1 MTQPTSDNEADLRIA
16 EQLTETIDD
25 WQAPEAIV
33 DETRRLIRNVAL
45 AGQSSRNGY
54 RYSEQSL
61 RTAAALYLNRPV
73 FLDHAANQS
82 RPFERSARDLVGS
95 IVEPRFDDGRIRG
108 DIQVVDTEA
117 GRTFLAL
124 AAANAPSVGMSHVVL
139 VRRNSQGDIV
149 EQIQE
154 VVSVDAV
161 VFPATTTSLK
171 ENQHEPDDSPDA
183 SDIESPTAEPSREVV
198 SNWVETL
205 EEIVRQWPAVQHLLR
220 ASSTPSDG
228 SHHVE
233 ESTTASELEVERILA
248 QSGLPKFAV
257 TECFRQC
264 LLQAGDTP
272 SRRQLCADRLHL
284 IEETR
289 RLLPASKERIRSPS
303 MQDEHA
309 ILATFRRQPASVLA
323 GYG

>member
-1 MTQPTSDNEADLRIA
+1 MTQSITDNEADLRIA

-45 AGQSSRNGY
+45 AGQASRNGY
-54 RYSEQSL
+54 RYSEQAL
-61 RTAAALYLNRPV
+61 RNAAALYLNRPV

-124 AAANAPSVGMSHVVL
+124 ASANAPSVGMSHVVL

-171 ENQHEPDDSPDA
+171 ENQHEPDA
-183 SDIESPTAEPSREVV
+183 STIESPPAEPSHEVD
-198 SNWVETL
+198 SNWVEAL
-205 EEIVRQWPAVQHLLR
+205 EEIVRQWPAVQHLLGV
-220 ASSTPSDG
+220 SSTPSHDSQCMEG
-228 SHHVE
+228 
-233 ESTTASELEVERILA
+233 STTTSDVEVERILT
-248 QSGLPKFAV
+248 QSGLPDFAV
-257 TECFRQC
+257 TECFRRC
-264 LLQAGDTP
+264 LMRAGDTP

-289 RLLPASKERIRSPS
+289 RLLPASRERIRSPVA
-303 MQDEHA
+303 QDEQV
-309 ILATFRRQPASVLA
+309 ILAAFRRQPASVLA

>member
-25 WQAPEAIV
+25 WQAPEAII

-45 AGQSSRNGY
+45 AGQASRNGY
-54 RYSEQSL
+54 RYSEQAL
-61 RTAAALYLNRPV
+61 RNAATLYLNRPV

-139 VRRNSQGDIV
+139 VRRNSQGDVV

-171 ENQHEPDDSPDA
+171 ENQHEPDA

-205 EEIVRQWPAVQHLLR
+205 EEIVRQWPAVQHLLGV
-220 ASSTPSDG
+220 SSTQ
-228 SHHVE
+228 SHDSQHVDN
-233 ESTTASELEVERILA
+233 STTTSEADVERILT
-248 QSGLPKFAV
+248 QSGLPNFAV
-257 TECFRQC
+257 TECFRRC
-264 LLQAGDTP
+264 LRQANDAQNQ
-272 SRRQLCADRLHL
+272 RQLCADRMHL

-289 RLLPASKERIRSPS
+289 RLLPASRERIRSPAV
-303 MQDEHA
+303 QDEHA
-309 ILATFRRQPASVLA
+309 ILAAIRRQPVSVLA